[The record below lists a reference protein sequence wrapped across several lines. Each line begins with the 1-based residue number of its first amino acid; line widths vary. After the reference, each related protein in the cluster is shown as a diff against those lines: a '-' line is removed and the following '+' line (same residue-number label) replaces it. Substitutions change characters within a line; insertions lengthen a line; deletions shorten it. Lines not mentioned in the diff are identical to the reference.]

1 MNKPQK
7 PLFLTI
13 KKEHFDAIK
22 NGTKKQEYRDLTQYY
37 YSRFLSSPQTVIFQN
52 GYNKNSPRITLE
64 VLNIYECN
72 KLNCY
77 VIKLGKILC

>member
-52 GYNKNSPRITLE
+52 GYSKNSPRITLE

>member
-37 YSRFLSSPQTVIFQN
+37 YSRFKSSPQTVIFQN
-52 GYNKNSPRITLE
+52 GYNKNSPRITVE
-64 VLNIYECN
+64 IKNIYECS

>member
-37 YSRFLSSPQTVIFQN
+37 YSRFLSSPKTVIFQN
-52 GYNKNSPRITLE
+52 GYSKNSPRITLE

>member
-1 MNKPQK
+1 MHKEK

-52 GYNKNSPRITLE
+52 GYSKNSPRITLE

>member
-37 YSRFLSSPQTVIFQN
+37 YDRFKSSPQTVIFQN
-52 GYNKNSPRITLE
+52 GYSKNSPRITLE